1 MLFSHTPADPLGEAT
16 IGGTCVTVQT
26 FVPYKGFTA
35 RGSLDQHKQCYVLIK
50 ELCGIRLADF
60 VKTELFWISLMKLGA
75 YALLSRMALYTGK
88 LGINANITGP
98 DFLKIRKE
106 QLLKN
111 QGKNC
116 C

>member
-1 MLFSHTPADPLGEAT
+1 MS
-16 IGGTCVTVQT
+16 VQT
-26 FVPYKGFTA
+26 FVPYEGFTA
-35 RGSLDQHKQCYVLIK
+35 SGSLNPHKQCYVLIK

-60 VKTELFWISLMKLGA
+60 AKTELFRISLMKLGA
-75 YALLSRMALYTGK
+75 SALQSRMALYTGK